1 MINVEPN
8 SLAGRAIRR
17 LKANTQAMVCM
28 AIIAAYLVIAGLGFI
43 GLLPDAGMPVTD
55 GQSGPAFDS
64 FSTWLGT
71 DRNGLSVTYK
81 ILAGTQTAMVLAI
94 TVVSIAVPIG
104 VSLGAVAGYYGGR
117 IDDFIVWLY
126 TVVVSVPYILMVIA
140 ISYVLGKGMIA
151 ICIAMG
157 MVSWVGLCR
166 LVRGE
171 FMKHRDREYV
181 LASRLL
187 GAGDRMIIFKHI
199 LPNVIHVAII
209 SGSLMSLAAIKSEV
223 ILTFLGVGLKSDS
236 WGSLIQGAGDELV
249 EGIYAPLAGV
259 VVAMFLIIYA
269 LNVVGDALRDALDP
283 KLID

>member
-1 MINVEPN
+1 MISIEEN

-17 LKANTQAMVCM
+17 LKANTQAIVCM
-28 AIIAAYLVIAGLGFI
+28 GIIGIYLLIAFFGFI
-43 GLLPDAGMPVTD
+43 GLLPDASMPVTD
-55 GQSGPAFDS
+55 GQRGPSFDAFG
-64 FSTWLGT
+64 TLLGT

-81 ILAGTQTAMVLAI
+81 ILAGTKTAMVLAV

-104 VSLGAVAGYYGGR
+104 VTLGAIAGYYGGW

-171 FMKHRDREYV
+171 FIKHRDREYV

-187 GAGDRMIIFKHI
+187 GAGDRLIIFKHI

-223 ILTFLGVGLKSDS
+223 ILTFLGVGLKGDS
-236 WGSLIQGAGDELV
+236 WGSLIQGAGDELI

-259 VVAMFLIIYA
+259 VVAMFLVIYA

-283 KLID
+283 KLVD